1 MASSGSGNG
10 PVRPKNVPPTL
21 IAREN
26 PNLSNEVMRKIK
38 EPHRPVL
45 VVLTG
50 NEIGR
55 RVVVDR
61 SLLIGRDPAADLPL
75 SDALISWH
83 HAIVED
89 RGDGFALSDLG
100 STNGTTVNGES
111 KPEFILKPNDRIV
124 FGATAVSFELQDA
137 LKEGFN
143 ENVDRLMNIDDLSG
157 LFVRRKFDTDFRALV
172 EASRGAGKPLSLLV
186 MDLDGIK
193 KINDTHGHLFGA
205 FVIGQSGRL
214 IGDIVG
220 PKGIA
225 CRFGGDE
232 YLAALPEHDVE
243 AGNLVAEA
251 ILRAIN
257 SVPFIKDDIVL
268 KPGISIGIAGF
279 PDHATDAET
288 LFQKADEALYRAKGA
303 GKNRIAR

>member
-1 MASSGSGNG
+1 MSSSGGG

-26 PNLSNEVMRKIK
+26 PDLSNEVMRKIK

-61 SLLIGRDPAADLPL
+61 SLLIGRDPAADLSL

-83 HAIVED
+83 HALVED

-111 KPEFILKPNDRIV
+111 KPEFMLNPNDRIV

-137 LKEGFN
+137 LKEGYN

-172 EASRGAGKPLSLLV
+172 EASRAAGKPLTLLV

-220 PKGIA
+220 SKGIA

-232 YLAALPEHDVE
+232 YLAALPEHDME
-243 AGNLVAEA
+243 AGCAVAES
-251 ILRAIN
+251 ILRAVN
-257 SVPFIKDDIVL
+257 TVPFVKDDIVL
-268 KPGISIGIAGF
+268 KPGISIGIAAF
-279 PDHATDAET
+279 PAHADDADT

>member
-1 MASSGSGNG
+1 MSAQSGGG
-10 PVRPKNVPPTL
+10 PVRPKHVPPTL

-26 PNLSNEVMRKIK
+26 PDLSNEVMRKIK

-50 NEIGR
+50 NEIGK

-83 HAIVED
+83 HARVED

-111 KPEFILKPNDRIV
+111 KPEFMLKPNDRIV
-124 FGATAVSFELQDA
+124 FGATAVSFEFQDA
-137 LKEGFN
+137 LKEGYN

-157 LFVRRKFDTDFRALV
+157 LLVRRKFDTDFRALV
-172 EASRGAGKPLSLLV
+172 ETSRGAGKPLTLLV

-220 PKGIA
+220 QKGIA

-232 YLAALPEHDVE
+232 YLAALPEHDLA
-243 AGNLVAEA
+243 AGNTVAEA

-257 SVPFIKDDIVL
+257 SVPFIKDEIVL
-268 KPGISIGIAGF
+268 KPGISIGIAAF
-279 PDHATDAET
+279 PDHADSAET

-303 GKNRIAR
+303 GKNRIAW

>member
-1 MASSGSGNG
+1 VTMSSSGSGPG
-10 PVRPKNVPPTL
+10 RPKNVPPTL
-21 IAREN
+21 IASEN

-61 SLLIGRDPAADLPL
+61 SLLIGRDPAADLAL

-83 HAIVED
+83 HALVED

-111 KPEFILKPNDRIV
+111 KPEFILNPNDRIV

-137 LKEGFN
+137 LKEGYN

-172 EASRGAGKPLSLLV
+172 ESSRAAGTPLTLLV

-220 PKGIA
+220 QKGIA

-232 YLAALPEHDVE
+232 YLAALPEHDLE
-243 AGNLVAEA
+243 AGCSVAES

-257 SVPFIKDDIVL
+257 SVPFVKDEVVL
-268 KPGISIGIAGF
+268 KPGISIGIASF
-279 PDHATDAET
+279 PDHASDAET